1 LIPRGGWRAAH
12 SSSLLSYRGL
22 EPLSCASRPSS
33 YSRDGWILASNE
45 SIRAS
50 CQARSLIEKASAI
63 TRRSD
68 GRFSAAVSRRLL
80 FARPVPRARQKLGW
94 LTNSQAGD

>member
-1 LIPRGGWRAAH
+1 MDPPRRLESGSFFLVA
-12 SSSLLSYRGL
+12 LLYGL

-68 GRFSAAVSRRLL
+68 GRAAVSRRLL
-80 FARPVPRARQKLGW
+80 FACPVRRAG
-94 LTNSQAGD
+94 